1 MAFFVF
7 FVCLVPSFFNSQNAS
22 SSFLEK
28 KKKKGTKH
36 MPNLRLAEELAR
48 RVEEEEEEEKEEKTP
63 KKKERRLELRVV
75 SRFSR
80 RTRSERRR
88 SFF

>member
-1 MAFFVF
+1 
-7 FVCLVPSFFNSQNAS
+7 
-22 SSFLEK
+22 
-28 KKKKGTKH
+28 